1 MSIQSSINQML
12 SSIANQQLYKGL
24 TKGIE
29 NIKTEVGNVGTEVS
43 KTKKAIQKQ
52 TKSQAAGAYKQNQA
66 LAALMTQNQ
75 GTPQLT
81 PDNAPEAPKSED
93 IPWTVGEIPTYYAVE
108 ASPERQAQIDRLEKQ
123 YGSLDEA
130 FKMAD
135 IGQTSVEDQ
144 QRLSEFFANP
154 DEDQIY
160 EDYIRSAEATAEYES
175 SIANTRVKM
184 QQVSAQRTQENIA
197 QRLQKAKAERSQAKQ
212 EFLKNKGGK
221 HR

>member
-12 SSIANQQLYKGL
+12 SSIANQQIDKGL

-81 PDNAPEAPKSED
+81 PDNASEAPKSED
-93 IPWTVGEIPTYYAVE
+93 IPWTIGES
-108 ASPERQAQIDRLEKQ
+108 ASYQSPYLNELSYVDQSID
-123 YGSLDEA
+123 
-130 FKMAD
+130 
-135 IGQTSVEDQ
+135 
-144 QRLSEFFANP
+144 P
-154 DEDQIY
+154 DEFQQMSETILEQGGLERARDIAAAVRQGQSYQAAVRQYLIK
-160 EDYIRSAEATAEYES
+160 DAVKEA
-175 SIANTRVKM
+175 N
-184 QQVSAQRTQENIA
+184 ENIA
-197 QRLQKAKAERSQAKQ
+197 QRLQKAKAARSQSKQ

>member
-24 TKGIE
+24 IKDIG

-52 TKSQAAGAYKQNQA
+52 AKSQAAGAYNQNQA
-66 LAALMTQNQ
+66 LAALMTQKQ
-75 GTPQLT
+75 EASQST
-81 PDNAPEAPKSED
+81 PDNASNPPKSED
-93 IPWTVGEIPTYYAVE
+93 IPWTVGEAALY
-108 ASPERQAQIDRLEKQ
+108 
-123 YGSLDEA
+123 
-130 FKMAD
+130 
-135 IGQTSVEDQ
+135 QTPQSTE
-144 QRLSEFFANP
+144 LSA
-154 DEDQIY
+154 
-160 EDYIRSAEATAEYES
+160 EDYVDQSIDPNEFQQMSETILEQGGLERARDLAAAVRQGQSYQAAVRQYLIKDAIKEA
-175 SIANTRVKM
+175 N
-184 QQVSAQRTQENIA
+184 ENVA

>member
-1 MSIQSSINQML
+1 MSIQSSINQIL

-52 TKSQAAGAYKQNQA
+52 TKSQAAGTYKQNQA

-75 GTPQLT
+75 GTPKLT

-93 IPWTVGEIPTYYAVE
+93 IPWTVGEATSYQ
-108 ASPERQAQIDRLEKQ
+108 SP
-123 YGSLDEA
+123 YLDELSAENYVDKSIDPDEFQQMSETILEQGGLERARDFAAAVRQGQSYQAAVRQYLIKDA
-130 FKMAD
+130 FK
-135 IGQTSVEDQ
+135 
-144 QRLSEFFANP
+144 
-154 DEDQIY
+154 
-160 EDYIRSAEATAEYES
+160 EA
-175 SIANTRVKM
+175 
-184 QQVSAQRTQENIA
+184 QETIA
-197 QRLQKAKAERSQAKQ
+197 QRLQKAKAARSQSKQ

>member
-75 GTPQLT
+75 EASQST
-81 PDNAPEAPKSED
+81 PDNASNPPKSED
-93 IPWTVGEIPTYYAVE
+93 IPWTVGEAALY
-108 ASPERQAQIDRLEKQ
+108 
-123 YGSLDEA
+123 
-130 FKMAD
+130 
-135 IGQTSVEDQ
+135 QTPQSTE
-144 QRLSEFFANP
+144 LSA
-154 DEDQIY
+154 
-160 EDYIRSAEATAEYES
+160 EDYVDQSIDPNEFQQMSETILEQGGLERARDLAAAVRQGQSYQAAVRQYLIKDAIKEA
-175 SIANTRVKM
+175 N
-184 QQVSAQRTQENIA
+184 ENVA

>member
-93 IPWTVGEIPTYYAVE
+93 IPWTVGEAPTYYAVE
-108 ASPERQAQIDRLEKQ
+108 ASPEEQAQIDRLKKQ
-123 YGSLDEA
+123 YGDLNEA

-135 IGQTSVEDQ
+135 IGQTTVDDQ
-144 QRLSEFFANP
+144 QRMDEMNP
-154 DEDQIY
+154 DDWFG
-160 EDYIRSAEATAEYES
+160 ES
-175 SIANTRVKM
+175 LNQVAATRVTI
-184 QQVSAQRTQENIA
+184 QQNSTRRTQESIA

>member
-1 MSIQSSINQML
+1 ML

-52 TKSQAAGAYKQNQA
+52 TKSQAAGQFKQRQA
-66 LAALMTQNQ
+66 MAALMAQNQ
-75 GTPQLT
+75 GAPQST
-81 PDNAPEAPKSED
+81 SDNAAEAPKSED
-93 IPWTVGEIPTYYAVE
+93 IPMTVAGTPTYHAVDD
-108 ASPERQAQIDRLEKQ
+108 SPERQAQIDKLEKQ
-123 YGSLDEA
+123 YGNLDEA

-135 IGQTSVEDQ
+135 IGQTAVEDQ
-144 QRLSEFFANP
+144 RKLSDFFFGD
-154 DEDQIY
+154 DEDQIR

-175 SIANTRVKM
+175 SIASTRVKM
-184 QQVSAQRTQENIA
+184 QQVSARRTQENIA
-197 QRLQKAKAERSQAKQ
+197 QRLQKVKAARSQSKQ

>member
-66 LAALMTQNQ
+66 LAALITQNQ

-81 PDNAPEAPKSED
+81 QDNASETPKSED
-93 IPWTVGEIPTYYAVE
+93 TPWTVGEDASYQSPYLTELSGDDYIDETIDPDEFQQMSETILEQGGLERARDLAAAV
-108 ASPERQAQIDRLEKQ
+108 RQGQSYQAAVRQ
-123 YGSLDEA
+123 YLIKDA
-130 FKMAD
+130 FK
-135 IGQTSVEDQ
+135 
-144 QRLSEFFANP
+144 
-154 DEDQIY
+154 
-160 EDYIRSAEATAEYES
+160 EAQES
-175 SIANTRVKM
+175 
-184 QQVSAQRTQENIA
+184 IA
-197 QRLQKAKAERSQAKQ
+197 QRLQKAKAERSQSKQ

>member
-12 SSIANQQLYKGL
+12 SSITNSKLYENVYKSLKKTETNIGDIKPQLNQLQKHIQRANQR
-24 TKGIE
+24 
-29 NIKTEVGNVGTEVS
+29 NATER
-43 KTKKAIQKQ
+43 
-52 TKSQAAGAYKQNQA
+52 YKQA
-66 LAALMTQNQ
+66 IAAAMAQNQ
-75 GTPQLT
+75 GAPQST
-81 PDNAPEAPKSED
+81 SDNAPEAPKSED
-93 IPWTVGEIPTYYAVE
+93 IPWTVGGTPTYYAVD

-123 YGSLDEA
+123 YGNLDEA

-154 DEDQIY
+154 DEDQIR

-184 QQVSAQRTQENIA
+184 QQVSAQRTQESIA
-197 QRLQKAKAERSQAKQ
+197 QRLQKAKAERSQSKQ

>member
-66 LAALMTQNQ
+66 LAALMAQNQ
-75 GTPQLT
+75 GAPQST
-81 PDNAPEAPKSED
+81 PDNAPEVLKSED
-93 IPWTVGEIPTYYAVE
+93 LPWTVAEGPTYYAKD
-108 ASPERQAQIDRLEKQ
+108 ASPERQVQIDRLEKQ
-123 YGSLDEA
+123 YGNLNEA

-135 IGQTSVEDQ
+135 IGQTVVDDQ
-144 QRLSEFFANP
+144 QRMDDFFSGD
-154 DEDQIY
+154 DEDQIR
-160 EDYIRSAEATAEYES
+160 EDSIRSAEATAEYES

-184 QQVSAQRTQENIA
+184 QQVSAKRTNENIA
-197 QRLQKAKAERSQAKQ
+197 QRLQKAKAERSQSKQ

>member
-1 MSIQSSINQML
+1 ML

-43 KTKKAIQKQ
+43 KTKKAMQKQ

-66 LAALMTQNQ
+66 LAALMAQNQ

-81 PDNAPEAPKSED
+81 PDNAPEAPKSDD
-93 IPWTVGEIPTYYAVE
+93 IPWTVDETPTYYAID
-108 ASPERQAQIDRLEKQ
+108 ASPERQAQIDKLEKQ
-123 YGSLDEA
+123 FGNLNEA

-144 QRLSEFFANP
+144 QRLSEFFGE
-154 DEDQIY
+154 DEDQIR

-184 QQVSAQRTQENIA
+184 QQVSARRTQENIA

>member
-24 TKGIE
+24 IKDIG

-75 GTPQLT
+75 GLPQST
-81 PDNAPEAPKSED
+81 PDNASNPPKSED
-93 IPWTVGEIPTYYAVE
+93 IPWTVDENPTYYAIE
-108 ASPERQAQIDRLEKQ
+108 ASPEKQAQIDKLEKQ
-123 YGSLDEA
+123 FGNLQEA
-130 FKMAD
+130 FNAAD
-135 IGQTSVEDQ
+135 YGQTMYQDQ
-144 QRLSEFFANP
+144 VKMDELIQETNP
-154 DEDQIY
+154 DDWFGEPLSQV
-160 EDYIRSAEATAEYES
+160 
-175 SIANTRVKM
+175 ANTRVKM
-184 QQVSAQRTQENIA
+184 QQVSAQRTNENVA

>member
-29 NIKTEVGNVGTEVS
+29 NIKNEVGNVGTEVS

-52 TKSQAAGAYKQNQA
+52 TKSQAAGAYKQNKA
-66 LAALMTQNQ
+66 LAALMAQNQ
-75 GTPQLT
+75 GAPKLT

-93 IPWTVGEIPTYYAVE
+93 IPWTVAETPTYYAVDE
-108 ASPERQAQIDRLEKQ
+108 SPERQAQIDKLEKQ
-123 YGSLDEA
+123 YGNLDEA

-135 IGQTSVEDQ
+135 IGQTSVDDQ
-144 QRLSEFFANP
+144 QRMDEFFANP
-154 DEDQIY
+154 DDWFGEPLSQV
-160 EDYIRSAEATAEYES
+160 
-175 SIANTRVKM
+175 ANTRVKM

-197 QRLQKAKAERSQAKQ
+197 QRLQKAKAARSQSKQ

>member
-24 TKGIE
+24 IKDIG

-66 LAALMTQNQ
+66 LAALMTQNKKA
-75 GTPQLT
+75 PQST
-81 PDNAPEAPKSED
+81 PDNPPKSENT
-93 IPWTVGEIPTYYAVE
+93 PWTVGEAALY
-108 ASPERQAQIDRLEKQ
+108 
-123 YGSLDEA
+123 
-130 FKMAD
+130 
-135 IGQTSVEDQ
+135 QTPQSTE
-144 QRLSEFFANP
+144 LSA
-154 DEDQIY
+154 
-160 EDYIRSAEATAEYES
+160 EDYVDQSIDPNEFQQMSETILEQGGLERARDLAAAVRQGQSYQAAVRQYLIKDAIKES
-175 SIANTRVKM
+175 N
-184 QQVSAQRTQENIA
+184 ENIA
-197 QRLQKAKAERSQAKQ
+197 QRLQKAKAERSQSKQ

>member
-52 TKSQAAGAYKQNQA
+52 TKSQASGAYKQNQA

-81 PDNAPEAPKSED
+81 PDNASEAPKSED
-93 IPWTVGEIPTYYAVE
+93 IPWTVGEDTSYQ
-108 ASPERQAQIDRLEKQ
+108 SP
-123 YGSLDEA
+123 YLDELSAENYVDKSIDPDEFQQMSETILEQGGLERARDIAAAVRQGQSYQAAVRQYLIKDA
-130 FKMAD
+130 FK
-135 IGQTSVEDQ
+135 
-144 QRLSEFFANP
+144 
-154 DEDQIY
+154 
-160 EDYIRSAEATAEYES
+160 EA
-175 SIANTRVKM
+175 
-184 QQVSAQRTQENIA
+184 QENIA
-197 QRLQKAKAERSQAKQ
+197 QRLQKAKAARSQSKQ

>member
-24 TKGIE
+24 IKDIG

-75 GTPQLT
+75 EAPQST
-81 PDNAPEAPKSED
+81 PDNASNPPKSEN
-93 IPWTVGEIPTYYAVE
+93 IPWTVGEAALYQTPRSTELSAEDYVDQ
-108 ASPERQAQIDRLEKQ
+108 SID
-123 YGSLDEA
+123 
-130 FKMAD
+130 
-135 IGQTSVEDQ
+135 
-144 QRLSEFFANP
+144 P
-154 DEDQIY
+154 DEFQQMSETILEQGGLERARDLAAAVRQGQSYQAAVRQYLIK
-160 EDYIRSAEATAEYES
+160 DAIKEA
-175 SIANTRVKM
+175 N
-184 QQVSAQRTQENIA
+184 ENIA
-197 QRLQKAKAERSQAKQ
+197 QRLQKAKAERSQSKQ

>member
-24 TKGIE
+24 TQGIE
-29 NIKTEVGNVGTEVS
+29 NIKTEVGNVGTDVS

-81 PDNAPEAPKSED
+81 PDNAPEAPKSKD
-93 IPWTVGEIPTYYAVE
+93 IPWTVDE
-108 ASPERQAQIDRLEKQ
+108 AASYQSP
-123 YGSLDEA
+123 YLDE
-130 FKMAD
+130 
-135 IGQTSVEDQ
+135 
-144 QRLSEFFANP
+144 L
-154 DEDQIY
+154 
-160 EDYIRSAEATAEYES
+160 SAENYVDK
-175 SIANTRVKM
+175 SIEQGGLERARDIAAAVHQGQSYQAAVRQYLIKDAVKEANET
-184 QQVSAQRTQENIA
+184 IA

>member
-12 SSIANQQLYKGL
+12 SSIANLQLYKGL

-66 LAALMTQNQ
+66 LAALMAQNQ

-93 IPWTVGEIPTYYAVE
+93 TPWTVGES
-108 ASPERQAQIDRLEKQ
+108 ASYQLPYSNELSANDYVDKSID
-123 YGSLDEA
+123 
-130 FKMAD
+130 
-135 IGQTSVEDQ
+135 
-144 QRLSEFFANP
+144 P
-154 DEDQIY
+154 DEFRQMSETILEQGGLERARDLAAA
-160 EDYIRSAEATAEYES
+160 IRQGQSYQVAVRQHLIKDAVKEA
-175 SIANTRVKM
+175 N
-184 QQVSAQRTQENIA
+184 ENIA
-197 QRLQKAKAERSQAKQ
+197 QRLQKAKAARSQSKQ

>member
-29 NIKTEVGNVGTEVS
+29 NVKTEVGNVGTEVS

-66 LAALMTQNQ
+66 LAALMAQNQ
-75 GTPQLT
+75 GAPQLT
-81 PDNAPEAPKSED
+81 SDNAPEAPKSED
-93 IPWTVGEIPTYYAVE
+93 TPWTVAGTPTYYAVE
-108 ASPERQAQIDRLEKQ
+108 ASPEEQAQIDKLKKQ
-123 YGSLDEA
+123 YGDLNEA

-135 IGQTSVEDQ
+135 IGQTMYQNQAQMDELEQ
-144 QRLSEFFANP
+144 GANP
-154 DEDQIY
+154 DDWFGEPLNQI
-160 EDYIRSAEATAEYES
+160 AA
-175 SIANTRVKM
+175 TRVTI
-184 QQVSAQRTQENIA
+184 QQNSAQRTQETIA
-197 QRLQKAKAERSQAKQ
+197 QRLQKAKAERSQSKQ

>member
-43 KTKKAIQKQ
+43 KTKKAINKQ

-66 LAALMTQNQ
+66 LAALMAQNQ
-75 GTPQLT
+75 GAPQPT
-81 PDNAPEAPKSED
+81 SDNAPEVLKSED
-93 IPWTVGEIPTYYAVE
+93 LPWTVDKKPTFYAIE
-108 ASPERQAQIDRLEKQ
+108 ASPERQAEIDRLEKQ
-123 YGSLDEA
+123 YGNLYEA
-130 FKMAD
+130 SKMAD
-135 IGQTSVEDQ
+135 IGQTVVEDQ
-144 QRLSEFFANP
+144 QRMDEFFSEEYWANSGDWFGEP
-154 DEDQIY
+154 LSQV
-160 EDYIRSAEATAEYES
+160 
-175 SIANTRVKM
+175 ANTRVKM
-184 QQVSAQRTQENIA
+184 QQVSAKRTNENIA
-197 QRLQKAKAERSQAKQ
+197 QRLQKAKAERSQSKQ

>member
-12 SSIANQQLYKGL
+12 SSIANQQIYKGL

-81 PDNAPEAPKSED
+81 PDNASEAPKSED
-93 IPWTVGEIPTYYAVE
+93 IPWTIGES
-108 ASPERQAQIDRLEKQ
+108 ASYQSPYLNELSYVDQSID
-123 YGSLDEA
+123 
-130 FKMAD
+130 
-135 IGQTSVEDQ
+135 
-144 QRLSEFFANP
+144 P
-154 DEDQIY
+154 DEFQQMSETILEQGGLERARDIAAAVRQGQSYQAAVRQYLIK
-160 EDYIRSAEATAEYES
+160 DAVKEA
-175 SIANTRVKM
+175 N
-184 QQVSAQRTQENIA
+184 ENIA
-197 QRLQKAKAERSQAKQ
+197 QRLQKAKAARSQSKQ

>member
-93 IPWTVGEIPTYYAVE
+93 IPWTVGES
-108 ASPERQAQIDRLEKQ
+108 ASYQSPYKW
-123 YGSLDEA
+123 SDE
-130 FKMAD
+130 D
-135 IGQTSVEDQ
+135 YVDQSVD
-144 QRLSEFFANP
+144 P
-154 DEDQIY
+154 DEFQQMSETILEQGGLERARDIAAAVRQGQSYQAAVRQYLIK
-160 EDYIRSAEATAEYES
+160 DAVKEANET
-175 SIANTRVKM
+175 
-184 QQVSAQRTQENIA
+184 IA

>member
-93 IPWTVGEIPTYYAVE
+93 TPWTVGEATSYQ
-108 ASPERQAQIDRLEKQ
+108 SP
-123 YGSLDEA
+123 YLDE
-130 FKMAD
+130 
-135 IGQTSVEDQ
+135 
-144 QRLSEFFANP
+144 LSAENYVDKSIDP
-154 DEDQIY
+154 DEFQQMSETILEQGGLERARDIAAAVRQGQSYQAAVRQYLIK
-160 EDYIRSAEATAEYES
+160 DAVKEANET
-175 SIANTRVKM
+175 V
-184 QQVSAQRTQENIA
+184 A
-197 QRLQKAKAERSQAKQ
+197 QRLQKAKAARSQSKQ

>member
-52 TKSQAAGAYKQNQA
+52 TKSQAAGQFKQRQA
-66 LAALMTQNQ
+66 MAALMAQNQ
-75 GTPQLT
+75 GAPQST
-81 PDNAPEAPKSED
+81 SDNAAEAPKSED
-93 IPWTVGEIPTYYAVE
+93 IPMTVAGTPTYHAVDD
-108 ASPERQAQIDRLEKQ
+108 SPERQAQIDKLEKQ
-123 YGSLDEA
+123 YGNLDEA

-135 IGQTSVEDQ
+135 IGQTAVEDQ
-144 QRLSEFFANP
+144 RKLSDFFFGD
-154 DEDQIY
+154 DEDQIR

-175 SIANTRVKM
+175 SIASTRVKM
-184 QQVSAQRTQENIA
+184 QQVSARRTQENIA
-197 QRLQKAKAERSQAKQ
+197 QRLQKVKAARSQSKQ

>member
-81 PDNAPEAPKSED
+81 PDNAPETPKSED
-93 IPWTVGEIPTYYAVE
+93 IPWTVGEAASYQSPYLDDLSAEDYVDKSIDPDEFQQMSETILEQGGLERARDLAAAV
-108 ASPERQAQIDRLEKQ
+108 RQGQSYQAAVRQ
-123 YGSLDEA
+123 YLIKDA
-130 FKMAD
+130 FK
-135 IGQTSVEDQ
+135 
-144 QRLSEFFANP
+144 
-154 DEDQIY
+154 
-160 EDYIRSAEATAEYES
+160 EA
-175 SIANTRVKM
+175 
-184 QQVSAQRTQENIA
+184 QETIA

-212 EFLKNKGGK
+212 EFLNNKGGK

>member
-24 TKGIE
+24 SKGIE

-66 LAALMTQNQ
+66 LAALMAQNQ
-75 GTPQLT
+75 GAPQST
-81 PDNAPEAPKSED
+81 SDNAPEAPKSED
-93 IPWTVGEIPTYYAVE
+93 IPWTVGES
-108 ASPERQAQIDRLEKQ
+108 ASYQSP
-123 YGSLDEA
+123 YLDEL
-130 FKMAD
+130 
-135 IGQTSVEDQ
+135 SYVDQ
-144 QRLSEFFANP
+144 SIDP
-154 DEDQIY
+154 DEFQQMSETILEQGGLERARDIAAAVRQGQSYQAAVRQYLIK
-160 EDYIRSAEATAEYES
+160 DAVKEANET
-175 SIANTRVKM
+175 V
-184 QQVSAQRTQENIA
+184 A

>member
-24 TKGIE
+24 IKDIG

-66 LAALMTQNQ
+66 LAALMAQNQ
-75 GTPQLT
+75 RLPQST
-81 PDNAPEAPKSED
+81 PDNAAEAPKSEG
-93 IPWTVGEIPTYYAVE
+93 IPWTVVETPTYYAVDE
-108 ASPERQAQIDRLEKQ
+108 SPERQAQIDKLEKQ
-123 YGSLDEA
+123 FGSLQEA
-130 FKMAD
+130 FNAAD
-135 IGQTSVEDQ
+135 YGQTMYQDQ
-144 QRLSEFFANP
+144 ETMYELIQENP
-154 DEDQIY
+154 DDWFG
-160 EDYIRSAEATAEYES
+160 ES
-175 SIANTRVKM
+175 LNQVAATRVNM
-184 QQVSAQRTQENIA
+184 QQNSARRTNENIA
-197 QRLQKAKAERSQAKQ
+197 QRLQKAKAERSQSKQ

>member
-43 KTKKAIQKQ
+43 KTKKAINKQ

-93 IPWTVGEIPTYYAVE
+93 IPWTVGDSASYQLPYSNELSANDYVDKSIDPNEFRQMSETILEQGGLERARDLAASIRQGQSYQAAVRQYLIKDAVKE
-108 ASPERQAQIDRLEKQ
+108 A
-123 YGSLDEA
+123 
-130 FKMAD
+130 
-135 IGQTSVEDQ
+135 
-144 QRLSEFFANP
+144 N
-154 DEDQIY
+154 
-160 EDYIRSAEATAEYES
+160 
-175 SIANTRVKM
+175 
-184 QQVSAQRTQENIA
+184 ENIA
-197 QRLQKAKAERSQAKQ
+197 QRLQKAKAERSQSKQ

>member
-66 LAALMTQNQ
+66 LAALMTQNKEASQ
-75 GTPQLT
+75 ST
-81 PDNAPEAPKSED
+81 PDNASKSENT
-93 IPWTVGEIPTYYAVE
+93 PWTVGEAALY
-108 ASPERQAQIDRLEKQ
+108 
-123 YGSLDEA
+123 
-130 FKMAD
+130 
-135 IGQTSVEDQ
+135 QTPQSTE
-144 QRLSEFFANP
+144 LSA
-154 DEDQIY
+154 
-160 EDYIRSAEATAEYES
+160 EDYVDQSIDPNEFQQMSETILEQGGLERARDLAAAVRQGQSYQAAVRQYLIKDAIKES
-175 SIANTRVKM
+175 N
-184 QQVSAQRTQENIA
+184 ENIA
-197 QRLQKAKAERSQAKQ
+197 QRLQKAKAERSQSKQ

>member
-52 TKSQAAGAYKQNQA
+52 TKSQAAGTYKQNQA

-93 IPWTVGEIPTYYAVE
+93 IPWTVGEAALYQ
-108 ASPERQAQIDRLEKQ
+108 SP
-123 YGSLDEA
+123 YLDE
-130 FKMAD
+130 
-135 IGQTSVEDQ
+135 
-144 QRLSEFFANP
+144 LSAENYVDKSIDP
-154 DEDQIY
+154 DEFQQMSETILEQGGLERARDLAAAVRQGQSYQAAVRQYLIK
-160 EDYIRSAEATAEYES
+160 DAVKEANET
-175 SIANTRVKM
+175 V
-184 QQVSAQRTQENIA
+184 A
-197 QRLQKAKAERSQAKQ
+197 QRLQKAKAERSQSKQ

>member
-93 IPWTVGEIPTYYAVE
+93 TPWTVGES
-108 ASPERQAQIDRLEKQ
+108 ASYQSP
-123 YGSLDEA
+123 
-130 FKMAD
+130 
-135 IGQTSVEDQ
+135 
-144 QRLSEFFANP
+144 
-154 DEDQIY
+154 
-160 EDYIRSAEATAEYES
+160 YES
-175 SIANTRVKM
+175 SAEDYVDLSIDPDEF
-184 QQVSAQRTQENIA
+184 QQMSETILEQGGLERARDLAAAVRQGQSYQAAVRQYLIKDAFKEAQENIA

>member
-75 GTPQLT
+75 EASQST
-81 PDNAPEAPKSED
+81 PDNASKSEN
-93 IPWTVGEIPTYYAVE
+93 IPWTVGEAALYQTPRSTELSAEDYVDQSIDPNEFQQMSETILEQGGLERARDLAAAV
-108 ASPERQAQIDRLEKQ
+108 RQGQSYQAAVRQ
-123 YGSLDEA
+123 YLIKDA
-130 FKMAD
+130 FK
-135 IGQTSVEDQ
+135 E
-144 QRLSEFFANP
+144 AN
-154 DEDQIY
+154 
-160 EDYIRSAEATAEYES
+160 
-175 SIANTRVKM
+175 
-184 QQVSAQRTQENIA
+184 ENIA
-197 QRLQKAKAERSQAKQ
+197 QRLQKAKAERSQSKQ

>member
-12 SSIANQQLYKGL
+12 SSVANQKLYKEL

-29 NIKTEVGNVGTEVS
+29 NIKTEVDNVGTEVS

-75 GTPQLT
+75 GAPQLT

-93 IPWTVGEIPTYYAVE
+93 THWTVNETPTYYAVE
-108 ASPERQAQIDRLEKQ
+108 ASPEEQAQIDKLKKQ
-123 YGSLDEA
+123 YGNLDEA

-135 IGQTSVEDQ
+135 IGQTTVDDQ
-144 QRLSEFFANP
+144 QRMDEFFANP
-154 DEDQIY
+154 DEDQIR

-197 QRLQKAKAERSQAKQ
+197 QRLQKAKAARSQSKQ

>member
-81 PDNAPEAPKSED
+81 PDNAPEAPKSDD
-93 IPWTVGEIPTYYAVE
+93 IPWTVGEATSYQ
-108 ASPERQAQIDRLEKQ
+108 SP
-123 YGSLDEA
+123 
-130 FKMAD
+130 
-135 IGQTSVEDQ
+135 
-144 QRLSEFFANP
+144 
-154 DEDQIY
+154 
-160 EDYIRSAEATAEYES
+160 YES
-175 SIANTRVKM
+175 SAEDYVDQSIDPDEF
-184 QQVSAQRTQENIA
+184 QQMSETILEQGGLERARDLAAAVRQGQSYQAAVRQYLIKDAFKEAQENIA